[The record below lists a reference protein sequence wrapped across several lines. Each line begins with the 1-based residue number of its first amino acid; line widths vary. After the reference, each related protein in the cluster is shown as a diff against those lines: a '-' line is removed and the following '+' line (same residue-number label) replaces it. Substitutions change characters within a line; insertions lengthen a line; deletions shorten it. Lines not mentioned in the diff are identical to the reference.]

1 MTESA
6 PVWST
11 QSSGSL
17 WRTAGGWIFVI
28 LGVAGLILPVLPG
41 APLLIAG
48 LVLLSADHRW
58 AQNCLDK
65 VKLWTQKLYRHQ
77 AKPANDYPV
86 MRRPECGPGPGMKS
100 VHHKQ
105 PPRQPKESITM
116 KPTQSETELYQAN
129 QRTASSHHQQIEAR
143 AYELFEQR
151 GREDGRDL
159 DDWLQA
165 ESEITM
171 PARSQIRGVAA

>member
-1 MTESA
+1 
-6 PVWST
+6 
-11 QSSGSL
+11 
-17 WRTAGGWIFVI
+17 
-28 LGVAGLILPVLPG
+28 
-41 APLLIAG
+41 
-48 LVLLSADHRW
+48 
-58 AQNCLDK
+58 
-65 VKLWTQKLYRHQ
+65 
-77 AKPANDYPV
+77 
-86 MRRPECGPGPGMKS
+86 MKN
-100 VHHKQ
+100 VHHNQ
-105 PPRQPKESITM
+105 PPRKPKECITM

-129 QRTASSHHQQIEAR
+129 QRTESHRPLIEAR

>member
-1 MTESA
+1 
-6 PVWST
+6 
-11 QSSGSL
+11 
-17 WRTAGGWIFVI
+17 
-28 LGVAGLILPVLPG
+28 
-41 APLLIAG
+41 
-48 LVLLSADHRW
+48 
-58 AQNCLDK
+58 
-65 VKLWTQKLYRHQ
+65 
-77 AKPANDYPV
+77 
-86 MRRPECGPGPGMKS
+86 
-100 VHHKQ
+100 
-105 PPRQPKESITM
+105 M

-129 QRTASSHHQQIEAR
+129 QRTESHRPLIEAR